1 MNIIC
6 ICFQALFVG
15 FGRDLKMNYTTY
27 RFRSVELYN
36 LMARLVEVNPAE
48 NNGKCCYDVVR

>member
-6 ICFQALFVG
+6 ISFQALFVG

-48 NNGKCCYDVVR
+48 NNGKC